1 VAQPTVRKKWG
12 EVKARLEAVDRKG
25 LVSLIADLYDANPA
39 NRRFLHSRLRPA
51 SDDID
56 EYRRLVIEAISPDPF
71 STRRV
76 SIRDAGAAI
85 AAYQRATSDVC
96 GTVDL
101 LLTFVEAGTDY
112 AADLGY
118 GDEAF
123 FSALSRRLNEVVK
136 AFESLPP
143 DARASTRTRLGV
155 VQQRARQV
163 GWGFEDDVDSAG
175 RVLDAPAL
183 QGKRGKGGR

>member
-1 VAQPTVRKKWG
+1 MTQATVRKKWR
-12 EVKARLEAVDRKG
+12 EVKARLDAVDRNG
-25 LVSLIADLYDANPA
+25 LVSLIADLYDADPV
-39 NRRFLHSRLRPA
+39 NRRFLHARLTPE
-51 SDDID
+51 SDGIE
-56 EYRRLVIEAISPDPF
+56 EYRGLVIEAISPDPF

-85 AAYQRATSDVC
+85 TAYNRATGDAC

-123 FSALSRRLNEVVK
+123 FSALSRRLDEVVK
-136 AFESLPP
+136 SFTSLPP

-155 VQQRARQV
+155 LQQRARRV
-163 GWGFEDDVDSAG
+163 GWGFEDDVGSAV
-175 RVLDAPAL
+175 RALDAPAL
-183 QGKRGKGGR
+183 EGKRGKGGR